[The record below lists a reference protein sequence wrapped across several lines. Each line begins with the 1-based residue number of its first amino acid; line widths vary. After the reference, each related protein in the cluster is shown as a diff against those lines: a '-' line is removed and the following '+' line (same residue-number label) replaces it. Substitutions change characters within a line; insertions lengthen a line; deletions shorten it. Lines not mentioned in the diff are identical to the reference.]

1 MRRLFVVIA
10 LLCVMLLM
18 RRFVTQVDA
27 PANVITLAAIGFVV
41 LATFAVADMGTR
53 WSLPRVTGF
62 IVTGVALGPF
72 AANILSVGVVQ
83 EMRMFNTLAL
93 GLIATTAGLELDLKA
108 LLPLFRTLGSTTAM
122 KVVLGIPLVGLTL
135 YGMSHVVDL
144 GVFTFEQRAALAVVI
159 GVLSIGTS
167 PSISL
172 AVLSETKAKGRLAD
186 LVLGAAVF
194 KDLVVVVCLAIG
206 LAIASTLLNPTAA
219 VTSDALFH
227 VTRELVGSVVAGG
240 ILGFVLI
247 AYIRFIRAEMLLF
260 VAAMIL
266 VVAEL
271 CRVFHL
277 EVLLVFIFS
286 GFVVRNFSHF
296 EHELMK
302 PLELVALPIFVVF
315 FTIAGAGIDVEKTWA
330 VLPAALAVC
339 VVRAGVYWVSARFGN
354 AVGKES
360 PVICKNA
367 WSAYLPQAGVTLGLV
382 GLAAQKLPELSSQI
396 LTAGMAI
403 VSLNLLV
410 GPVTLRSALARAGEI
425 PGGSPRTVASVPAP
439 GQLPS
444 NSFVPDLSIPHT
456 LSPELS
462 RFVDELKA
470 FTVASLR
477 SLQAALEPPPN
488 TFDLNAEPSQE
499 QCLAVVRSYRTTA
512 EKWYDSWADHLSELP
527 TSLERRRRAD
537 NMTARPSDGRL
548 VRLKLGW
555 HRFLARAFGRQPV
568 EHVPVR
574 LCARVSVELTVA
586 RIAAHGF
593 ERALERHFTSDRIPG
608 AQVELPELWV
618 NEIDSAMRAFAQLL
632 GDAGGPRV
640 AAKALRFSEVEPA
653 IRTELAP
660 LDEKR
665 EEHFA
670 LRTVALWGS
679 VVAQHKVGEL
689 QASVAEALEL
699 HVFGPANEVAL
710 RAQTAVSR
718 LVDEVS
724 DVVRSAESNGVPQ
737 PASSALSDA
746 RQTLSETLGRGLRVS
761 VVMRELGTA
770 LRAALEQLPT
780 DLRCY
785 QHPGS
790 NERYGGVIRRLDLR
804 EAAETH
810 LVKRLVPLF
819 DQSMQSLSN
828 SFVHL
833 PRDVHAVLQPLV
845 EQPQPASGAAKSW
858 STVNQARVAIVKLN
872 ALILA
877 LQEQVA
883 RETSQQRNAFIA
895 GIASLERDLSTTQAL
910 GETTTHRLRQ
920 LLSRASRLFRPLLE
934 RQNRYAYATRSDARR
949 IATALQQARGIGV
962 PEAAR
967 SWFSQEPVRDG
978 RIFSDQS
985 NTIYR
990 ILEEESRWRNGERA
1004 AVLLRAEAGSGKT
1017 SLLNMCELELRGP
1030 QVIHLNAEGPEQM
1043 RSLTDALALSLGCAA
1058 TERSIVRALERQ
1070 NPTLLVDNL
1079 PVWLARAVDPLD
1091 ELNRLLLLIARAR
1104 GAFWLVALDPSTQ
1117 GRLSP
1122 FVNVEAAFTTVVDI
1136 PQATLE
1142 DLQVMVASRAARV
1155 KRELSYKP
1163 TSIGRM
1169 LGRLGLRGDKWLYY
1183 LLLRRHSRGNP
1194 GRALALVLRSAQGNN
1209 DTLELD
1215 PGALGAVE
1223 HSLPSE
1229 LTTSQLAA
1237 LLSLVEFG
1245 ATTLPNLTQ
1254 LVGTDEERMELDL
1267 TFLQSAGVVRRDNTG
1282 AFALEDA
1289 ARWPVI
1295 DELERLG
1302 ALKLRGRQAQVT
1314 VRPRARTWAL
1324 MGVLLACVL
1333 AIYVVARGSLA
1344 LPWVNF
1350 VFIVGS
1356 LSALI
1361 AVAVKRRLFRHR
1373 FDHSSPAA
1381 GRPVAVRISH
1391 PNPRDVK
1398 DFVTRAAQVC
1408 PYRVPWTPVTVVVD
1422 GQELRVEIH
1431 TWHPRDLG
1439 EVEAFLNARLDAY
1452 QKREPRP
1459 ESSMAP
1465 ALA

>member
-1 MRRLFVVIA
+1 MRRLFVVVA

-18 RRFVTQVDA
+18 RTFVTQVDA

-53 WSLPRVTGF
+53 LSLPRVTGF

-108 LLPLFRTLGSTTAM
+108 LLPLFRTLGSTTFM
-122 KVVLGIPLVGLTL
+122 KVVLGVPLVGLTL
-135 YGMSHVVDL
+135 YGMSFVVDL
-144 GVFTFEQRAALAVVI
+144 GVFTFEQRTALAVVI

-172 AVLSETKAKGRLAD
+172 AILSETKAKGRLAD

-206 LAIASTLLNPTAA
+206 LAVASTLLNPTAA

-227 VTRELVGSVVAGG
+227 VTRELVGSIVAGG
-240 ILGFVLI
+240 LLGFVLI

-315 FTIAGAGIDVEKTWA
+315 FTIAGAGIDIAKTWA

-339 VVRAGVYWVSARFGN
+339 VVRAAVYWVSARFGN
-354 AVGKES
+354 AVGQES
-360 PVICKNA
+360 PLIRKNA

-382 GLAAQKLPELSSQI
+382 GLAAQKLPELSSQV

-425 PGGSPRTVASVPAP
+425 PDANPKTVAPAP
-439 GQLPS
+439 ASGELPAHS
-444 NSFVPDLSIPHT
+444 AVPSLPIAHT

-462 RFVDELKA
+462 RFVDELKT
-470 FTVASLR
+470 FTVDSLR

-488 TFDLNAEPSQE
+488 TFDLNVEPSQE
-499 QCLAVVRSYRTTA
+499 QCLTIVRSYRATA
-512 EKWYDSWADHLSELP
+512 EKWYDSWTEHLSELP
-527 TSLERRRRAD
+527 TSIDRRRSAD
-537 NMTARPSDGRL
+537 DMVARPSDGRF

-555 HRFLARAFGRQPV
+555 HGFWARAFGRQAL

-574 LCARVSVELTVA
+574 LCARVSVELTIA
-586 RIAAHGF
+586 RIAAHAF
-593 ERALERHFTSDRIPG
+593 ERALERHFASERRSD
-608 AQVELPELWV
+608 AELPELWI
-618 NEIDSAMRAFAQLL
+618 NDIDNAMIAFAQLL
-632 GDAGGPRV
+632 EDAGGPRM

-653 IRTELAP
+653 IRTELGQ

-665 EEHFA
+665 EEQFA
-670 LRTVALWGS
+670 LRTAALWGS
-679 VVAQHKVGEL
+679 VVAQHKIAEL
-689 QASVAEALEL
+689 QASMAEVLEV
-699 HVFGPANEVAL
+699 HVFAPANEVAS

-718 LVDEVS
+718 LIDQVS
-724 DVVRSAESNGVPQ
+724 DLARSTEPGGVSPQ
-737 PASSALSDA
+737 PALSALADA
-746 RQTLSETLGRGLRVS
+746 RQTLAEALGRGLRVS

-770 LRAALEQLPT
+770 MRAALEKLPT

-785 QHPGS
+785 QQPAP
-790 NERYGGVIRRLDLR
+790 NERYGGVIRRIDLR

-828 SFVHL
+828 TFVHL

-845 EQPQPASGAAKSW
+845 EQLQPSSDGPKSW
-858 STVNQARVAIVKLN
+858 SAVHQTRVATTKLN
-872 ALILA
+872 GLVQA

-883 RETSQQRNAFIA
+883 RETNQQRSAFLAAIT
-895 GIASLERDLSTTQAL
+895 SLERELSTTQAL
-910 GETTTHRLRQ
+910 SETTTHRLRQ
-920 LLSRASRLFRPLLE
+920 LVSSLSGIFRPLLE
-934 RQNRYAYATRSDARR
+934 RQHSGAYATVSDARR
-949 IATALQQARGIGV
+949 IATALQQARGATV
-962 PEAAR
+962 PATAR

-1004 AVLLRAEAGSGKT
+1004 AVLVRAETGSGKT

-1030 QVIHLNAEGPEQM
+1030 QVIHLNAEGSEQA
-1043 RSLTDALALSLGCAA
+1043 RLLTDALALLLGCAA
-1058 TERSIVRALERQ
+1058 TERSIIRALERQ
-1070 NPTLLVDNL
+1070 KPTLLVDNL
-1079 PVWLARAVDPLD
+1079 PVWLARSVDPLH

-1104 GAFWLVALDPSTQ
+1104 GAFWLVSLDPSTQ
-1117 GRLSP
+1117 GRYSP

-1142 DLQVMVASRAARV
+1142 DLQVMVASRSARA
-1155 KRELSYKP
+1155 KRELSYKH
-1163 TSIGRM
+1163 TSVGRL

-1194 GRALALVLRSAQGNN
+1194 GRALALVLRSAQGGN

-1215 PGALGAVE
+1215 PAALRAVE

-1237 LLSLVEFG
+1237 LLCLVEFG
-1245 ATTLPNLTQ
+1245 ACTLPNMAR
-1254 LVGTDEERMELDL
+1254 LVGTDEEHMELEL
-1267 TFLQSAGVVRRDNTG
+1267 TFLQSAGVVRRNNTG

-1302 ALKLRGRQAQVT
+1302 ALKLRGRKAPAT
-1314 VRPRARTWAL
+1314 VRSRARTWWL
-1324 MGVLLACVL
+1324 IGVIAACL
-1333 AIYVVARGSLA
+1333 SAIYVLARGALA
-1344 LPWVNF
+1344 SPYVNF
-1350 VFIVGS
+1350 VFIVGT
-1356 LSALI
+1356 LAALI
-1361 AVAVKRRLFRHR
+1361 AVAVKTRLFRHR
-1373 FDHSSPAA
+1373 FDPSDPAT
-1381 GRPVAVRISH
+1381 GRLVAVRLEH
-1391 PNPRDVK
+1391 PSPRDVK
-1398 DFVTRAAQVC
+1398 EFVTRAAHIC
-1408 PYRVPWTPVTVVVD
+1408 PYRVPWTPVTVGLE
-1422 GQELRVEIH
+1422 GQELRIEID

-1439 EVEAFLNARLDAY
+1439 EVEAYLSARLDAY
-1452 QKREPRP
+1452 QKREARIDSTLPG
-1459 ESSMAP
+1459 
-1465 ALA
+1465 LG